1 MSNLRIYKNKI
12 DDFKNTF
19 EEIINNT
26 NFFNIKEKTKNNT
39 QKDIYEDLRKQ
50 VNRYKQIMRNSR
62 DIELDE
68 TEETRRTEEI
78 TQQNNEHE
86 AVQREQRKKEKQ
98 EQRIEP
104 IEFIQSNIMN
114 QNNTFT

>member
-19 EEIINNT
+19 EEIINNI

-39 QKDIYEDLRKQ
+39 QKDIYEDIRKQ

-62 DIELDE
+62 DIELNE
-68 TEETRRTEEI
+68 TEETKRRTEEI
-78 TQQNNEHE
+78 TQHNNKQHK
-86 AVQREQRKKEKQ
+86 AFQREQRKQKKT
-98 EQRIEP
+98 RTK
-104 IEFIQSNIMN
+104 N
-114 QNNTFT
+114 